1 MEYNDQNLKQLYGQG
16 LSYAQI
22 ATALGV
28 GRGTISR
35 RISRLLK
42 NDPSLERRK
51 QGINPLG
58 KTRVYPE
65 RKPVVKL
72 RNRNSI
78 GVRPHKYRNPTKSE
92 MYEDLRKAVEN
103 TK

>member
-1 MEYNDQNLKQLYGQG
+1 VEYNDQNLKQLYGQG

-22 ATALGV
+22 ATTLNV

-42 NDPSLERRK
+42 NDPALERRK

-58 KTRVYPE
+58 KTRVYPQP
-65 RKPVVKL
+65 KPRGSGKFV
-72 RNRNSI
+72 
-78 GVRPHKYRNPTKSE
+78 PTQTVGSSRGKQMTKAQ